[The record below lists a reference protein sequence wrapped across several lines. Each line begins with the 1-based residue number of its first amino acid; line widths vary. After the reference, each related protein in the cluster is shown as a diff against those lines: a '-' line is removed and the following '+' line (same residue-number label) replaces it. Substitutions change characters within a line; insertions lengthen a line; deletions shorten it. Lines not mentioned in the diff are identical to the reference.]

1 MLFKKFTY
9 TKSDGQISDRSVVVL
24 KKAADYDTCIDVT
37 ELDPLA
43 FETFIDDMK
52 LFEEKYKRKLNKLL
66 ANYNLTSNFR
76 NFKINRMSEITTIE
90 D

>member
-9 TKSDGQISDRSVVVL
+9 TKSDGHISGRAAVVL

-37 ELDPLA
+37 KLDQVA
-43 FETFIDDMK
+43 FESFIDDMK

-66 ANYNLTSNFR
+66 ANYGLTSNFR
-76 NFKINRMSEITTIE
+76 NFKTNRMSDITIVE